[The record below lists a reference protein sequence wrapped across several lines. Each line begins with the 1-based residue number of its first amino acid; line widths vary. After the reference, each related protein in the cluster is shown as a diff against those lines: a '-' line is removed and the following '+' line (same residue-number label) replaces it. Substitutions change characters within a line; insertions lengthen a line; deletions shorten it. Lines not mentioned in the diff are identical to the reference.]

1 MTFLF
6 LSWRDIRNPK
16 RGGAEVY
23 THELIKRLVQK
34 GHRVVHFSPRA
45 KGLQKKELLDGI
57 LYLRQGNIL
66 SVLLY
71 AACFYLSHRRRFSY
85 VVDQCNTHQFFT
97 PFYVERAKRIFLIH
111 QLTREIWHI
120 QAGWPLSLVGRLCE
134 TPWLRL
140 HRKDWTVT
148 VSQSTKDDLL
158 AVGFAAERVCIVPN
172 GIAHE
177 AAAFEQLAAKSE
189 PPYFVYMG
197 RYARYKGIDDSIRA
211 LALVKQAFPQARL
224 ILLGKPDETYI
235 QGTLT
240 ALCSSLSLS
249 IGTAEESDVF
259 VKGFVDEES
268 KFDIIGRARALL
280 FPSQREG
287 WGIIVTE
294 ASVSGTPA
302 IVYNSPGCRDAVAMG
317 QAGYLCRSNSPAALA
332 AFMEETLRAED
343 SYQQMRKKAWEFSRQ
358 FSYDKTLAEFEAAL
372 AKMTGKAA
380 PGGATL
386 PGRASVPGE
395 ATSCGRTSSCGEATS
410 SGGAS

>member
-23 THELIKRLVQK
+23 THELIKRLVLK
-34 GHRVVHFSPRA
+34 GHRVVHFSPCA
-45 KGLQKKELLDGI
+45 KGLQKKELLDGV

-66 SVLLY
+66 SVILH
-71 AACFYLSHRRRFSY
+71 AALFYLSHRRRFSY

-97 PFYVERAKRIFLIH
+97 PFYVAKAKRIFLIH

-120 QAGWPLSLVGRLCE
+120 QAGWPLSLIGRLCE

-158 AVGFAAERVCIVPN
+158 AVGFHADRVCIVPN
-172 GIAHE
+172 GIARK
-177 AAAFEQLAAKSE
+177 AAPFETLAAKSD

-211 LALVKQAFPQARL
+211 LSLLKQSCPSARL
-224 ILLGKPDETYI
+224 ILLGKPDDNYI
-235 QGTLT
+235 EGTLIP
-240 ALCSSLSLS
+240 LCASLSLS
-249 IGTAEESDVF
+249 IGTAEDSDVF

-268 KFDIIGRARALL
+268 KFTIIGRARALL
-280 FPSQREG
+280 FPSRREG

-294 ASVSGTPA
+294 ASISGTPA
-302 IVYNSPGCRDAVAMG
+302 VVYNSPGCRDAVDMG
-317 QAGYLCRSNSPAALA
+317 QAGYLCKSNSPDALA
-332 AFMEETLRAED
+332 GFMEATLHD
-343 SYQQMRKKAWEFSRQ
+343 SPAYLQMRKKAWEYARQ
-358 FSYDKTLAEFEAAL
+358 FTYDKTLSEFELAL
-372 AKMTGKAA
+372 QKME
-380 PGGATL
+380 GAF
-386 PGRASVPGE
+386 
-395 ATSCGRTSSCGEATS
+395 
-410 SGGAS
+410 